1 VKRCPNPMLTDSD
14 IEIRQVFEMED
25 FAENLTPEVRA
36 QEEDLRRRTPPRK

>member
-1 VKRCPNPMLTDSD
+1 
-14 IEIRQVFEMED
+14 VFERED